1 MKVFIYLDT
10 GYEKTTH
17 DMCDKAEICK
27 NQNSDL
33 KKIFW
38 ISGSFANF

>member
-33 KKIFW
+33 KKNLLNIW
-38 ISGSFANF
+38 IIC